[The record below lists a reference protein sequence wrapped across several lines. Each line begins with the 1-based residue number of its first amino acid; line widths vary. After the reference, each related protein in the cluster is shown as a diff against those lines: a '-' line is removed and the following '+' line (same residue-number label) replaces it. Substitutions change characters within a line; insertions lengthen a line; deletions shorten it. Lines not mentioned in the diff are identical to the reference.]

1 MVSHTLRILFLFL
14 YPPDPDPLPEPI
26 EEARDALSFVGWYYL
41 LFFVLVVV
49 SMFAETLSNWY
60 PR

>member
-1 MVSHTLRILFLFL
+1 MVFDLL
-14 YPPDPDPLPEPI
+14 YPPDPDPLPEPVDQV
-26 EEARDALSFVGWYYL
+26 RDALSFVGWYYL
-41 LFFVLVVV
+41 LFFVLIVV